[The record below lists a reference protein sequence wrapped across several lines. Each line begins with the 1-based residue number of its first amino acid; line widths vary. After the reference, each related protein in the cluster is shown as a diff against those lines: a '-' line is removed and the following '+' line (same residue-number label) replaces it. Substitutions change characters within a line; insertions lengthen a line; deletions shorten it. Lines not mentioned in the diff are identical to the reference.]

1 MDAPAYLAKEGKVSG
16 PFVPSQIE
24 EMKRTGEFYK
34 FEWMWDGHSPDWS
47 PVPRS
52 MAPPKLPDEM
62 PMVPTSEKVPAAE
75 KVPTAEKTITRIA
88 VDQNVPLSEAKTSG
102 TGVIKTPSNGAK
114 VFCAVLFDSRTTL
127 GGEVTQAHARG
138 GKFISTP
145 SHNVPV
151 SRGGQAVLD
160 LLDEATDRSTKV
172 QTSIIGVSRMGDR
185 WVVDLEWTSCPL
197 ID

>member
-52 MAPPKLPDEM
+52 MAPPKLPDEL
-62 PMVPTSEKVPAAE
+62 PKAPKQ
-75 KVPTAEKTITRIA
+75 ITRIA
-88 VDQNVPLSEAKTSG
+88 VDQNAPSSSAKTS
-102 TGVIKTPSNGAK
+102 TGITKTAATGNK

-127 GGEVTQAHARG
+127 GGEVTQAHAKG

-145 SHNVPV
+145 SHHVPV
-151 SRGGQAVLD
+151 SRGGQATVD

-172 QTSIIGVSRMGDR
+172 QTSIMGVSRMGDR
-185 WVVDLEWTSCPL
+185 WVVDLEWTNCPL